1 MSPDAPPK
9 GKLAPRPVILLDMDG
24 TLLDLN
30 FDDQVWNHAL
40 PRALAA
46 RHGRPE
52 SEMRREVAAT
62 LGAARGTLAW
72 YCLDHW
78 GQVFGVSLH
87 ALELEL
93 AGLIRI
99 RPGTLEFLEYLR
111 GAGYQ
116 TVIATNAHPGSLA
129 RKMLHT
135 GLGGY
140 FGHQVSAHRLG
151 VPKEDPAFWV
161 RLGEVVP
168 YTPARAVFVDDNL
181 AVLDS
186 ARRAGLRH
194 LFGVR
199 TPSSGGPA
207 RALPGYAEI
216 DRLDELIPWLAGA
229 EDALP

>member
-1 MSPDAPPK
+1 MLPT
-9 GKLAPRPVILLDMDG
+9 LILDMDG

-46 RHGRPE
+46 LEGE
-52 SEMRREVAAT
+52 SEVTVRAKVAGT
-62 LGAARGTLAW
+62 LAAAKGSLAW

-78 GQVFGVSLH
+78 ERVFGISVH

-93 AGLIRI
+93 AELIAL
-99 RPGTLEFLEYLR
+99 RPGTLQFLEFLRAE
-111 GAGYQ
+111 GYP

-135 GLGGY
+135 GIEGY
-140 FGHQVSAHRLG
+140 FSHLISAHTLG
-151 VPKEDPAFWV
+151 MPKEDPAFWP
-161 RLGEVVP
+161 RLREVVP
-168 YTPARAVFVDDNL
+168 FLPEHAVFVDDNV

-186 ARRAGLRH
+186 ARQGGIRH

-199 TPSSGGPA
+199 SPSSSGGTKTFDDYQSVDSLA
-207 RALPGYAEI
+207 
-216 DRLDELIPWLAGA
+216 ELIPWLRRLQASQG
-229 EDALP
+229 